1 MVLMPNRPD
10 RTLAAV
16 AARAA
21 GFTLIEVLIA
31 TALLASALIGVVPL
45 FIRSMANNLEG
56 SRLSE
61 VTSQSRT
68 HLEALYSLPF
78 TALQLTVPAGQ
89 TMLLTRELFSRD
101 QERWFD
107 EASFPSTERPAYS
120 RTIRVRQFS
129 SGSVSNIDRLFEASE
144 ALDGA
149 TPASLVHL
157 KQIEVRVDTGRPST
171 LNVRGARKAITLR
184 LLKSF

>member
-1 MVLMPNRPD
+1 MVLMPNRCG

-31 TALLASALIGVVPL
+31 MALLASALIAVVPL
-45 FIRSMANNLEG
+45 FTKAMANNLEG

-61 VTSQSRT
+61 VTSRSRT

-78 TALQLTVPAGQ
+78 NAPQLTVPAGE
-89 TMLLTRELFSRD
+89 TELLTRELFSRG

-107 EASFPSTERPAYS
+107 EGSFPASEQPLYT
-120 RTIRVRQFS
+120 RTTRVRQFNS
-129 SGSVSNIDRLFEASE
+129 SSVSNIDRLFEAAE

-149 TPASLVHL
+149 APASLVHL
-157 KQIEVRVDTGRPST
+157 KQIEVRVNTGRPST
-171 LNVRGARKAITLR
+171 LNILGARKTITLR

>member
-1 MVLMPNRPD
+1 MVLMPNRRG
-10 RTLAAV
+10 RTLAA
-16 AARAA
+16 AAASVA

-31 TALLASALIGVVPL
+31 SLLLVSVIIGVVPL
-45 FIRSMANNLEG
+45 FVKSMANNLEG
-56 SRLSE
+56 ARLSE
-61 VTSQSRT
+61 VTSQART

-107 EASFPSTERPAYS
+107 EASFPTTEEPAYS

-129 SGSVSNIDRLFEASE
+129 SDSVSNIDRLFEASE

-171 LNVRGARKAITLR
+171 LNIRGARKATTLR